1 MRTLLIGM
9 GRMGFKGFDDS
20 GIETHYEQ
28 ILAHRSLKL
37 VGTCDND
44 VRLRFGPYGE
54 TIVPGTFPHFVDYT
68 EALVELSPELVIVAT
83 PPNTHKDICL
93 ELAKCAG
100 VMGILCEKPLA
111 PTVADCQAI
120 INACGHKALLV
131 GHHRRYEKR
140 HIALRDMVEHE
151 TFGRVEKVCIKHGSD
166 ALNIGTHAH
175 DTANFI
181 APDIEHVFI
190 NDYDNNVFMTT
201 VTFQYGFVTVESY
214 KDYAPGYLHTM
225 YEDLIFCATSGAVP
239 VSNGLTGM
247 AAVAGALELDK
258 AAA

>member
-9 GRMGFKGFDDS
+9 GRMGFKGFDDA

-54 TIVPGTFPHFVDYT
+54 TIVPVTFPHFVDYT

-83 PPNTHKDICL
+83 PPNTHKDICI
-93 ELAKCAG
+93 ELSKCAG

-140 HIALRDMVEHE
+140 HIALRGMVQDE
-151 TFGRVEKVCIKHGSD
+151 TFGKVQSIRINYGGD
-166 ALNIGTHAH
+166 ALNIGTHAY
-175 DTANFI
+175 DIADFI
-181 APDIEHVFI
+181 APNARQTFLGGLNSDTFTTII
-190 NDYDNNVFMTT
+190 MT
-201 VTFQYGFVTVESY
+201 QYGNMALESY
-214 KDYAPGYLHTM
+214 KDYEPGYLHTM
-225 YEDLIFCATSGAVP
+225 YDDLIYCATTGAIP
-239 VSNGLTGM
+239 VSNGKTGM

>member
-9 GRMGFKGFDDS
+9 GRMGFKGFDDA

-28 ILAHRSLKL
+28 ILSHRSLKL

-54 TIVPGTFPHFVDYT
+54 TIVPGTFPHFTDYT

-83 PPNTHKDICL
+83 PSDTHKDICI
-93 ELAKCAG
+93 ELSKCAG
-100 VMGILCEKPLA
+100 VVGILCEKPLA

-140 HIALRDMVEHE
+140 HCAMRDLAQNEILGPVESV
-151 TFGRVEKVCIKHGSD
+151 TVIYGGD
-166 ALNIGTHAH
+166 AMNIGTHAF
-175 DTANFI
+175 DTVNFI
-181 APDIEHVFI
+181 APEASHKIVGGGSNKTFI
-190 NDYDNNVFMTT
+190 TT
-201 VTFQYGFVTVESY
+201 VVAKFGIMSLSSY

-239 VSNGLTGM
+239 VSNGKTGM
-247 AAVAGALELDK
+247 AAVAGALELDR

>member
-9 GRMGFKGFDDS
+9 GRMGFKGFYDA

-28 ILAHRSLKL
+28 ILSHRSLKL

-44 VRLRFGPYGE
+44 VRERFGPYGE
-54 TIVPGTFPHFVDYT
+54 TIVPGTFPHFTDYT

-83 PPNTHKDICL
+83 PPETHKEICT
-93 ELAKCAG
+93 ELSRCAG
-100 VMGILCEKPLA
+100 IMGILCEKPLA

-140 HIALRDMVEHE
+140 HCAMRDMAQNE
-151 TFGRVEKVCIKHGSD
+151 TFGRVESVNVWYGGD
-166 ALNIGTHAH
+166 AMNIGTHAT
-175 DTANFI
+175 DTVAFI
-181 APDIEHVFI
+181 APDAPQIVNNREPHGRFITRLTMEHGLVQI
-190 NDYDNNVFMTT
+190 S
-201 VTFQYGFVTVESY
+201 SY

-239 VSNGLTGM
+239 VSNGETGM